1 LLRLFKGGAWVEAGV
16 TNGGKV
22 QAMAMFNF

>member
-1 LLRLFKGGAWVEAGV
+1 VRLFKGGAWIEAGV
-16 TNGGKV
+16 TNGGRL